1 LASHDA
7 GVTAD
12 NDRVSTHKFF
22 GHLDFID
29 FIMTANT
36 GRECRVARMHSNRS
50 GSRGLLVIA
59 AFKLLKGLLLL
70 AVGIGALKLLHK
82 DVAAEVA
89 QWVNL
94 IRVDPDSV
102 ILHRVLAK
110 LSILDDRKLKH
121 LFTEGVGLAFRKRWA
136 EYFTIIITTS
146 LIPLEL
152 WELAKHVGPAKIG
165 VLVVNVAIVVYLILE
180 VRRNRRTAEEILE
193 APTLAST
200 HRRG

>member
-1 LASHDA
+1 M
-7 GVTAD
+7 
-12 NDRVSTHKFF
+12 K
-22 GHLDFID
+22 
-29 FIMTANT
+29 ANA

-70 AVGIGALKLLHK
+70 AVGIGALRLLHK

-102 ILHRVLAK
+102 ILHGVLAK

-121 LFTEGVGLAFRKRWA
+121 LSFGTFFYSGLLFTEGVGLAFRKRWA

-180 VRRNRRTAEEILE
+180 VRKNRRTAEEI
-193 APTLAST
+193 PTLAST